1 MQERTGESTGG
12 RRTGWTG
19 CTESIWNGICGSD
32 RICRTVLE
40 IGNEAEVN
48 TGYVWVTAENMDD
61 ADIKPLVYK

>member
-1 MQERTGESTGG
+1 MQGKTGESTGG

-19 CTESIWNGICGSD
+19 CTESIWMGYAAVIASA
-32 RICRTVLE
+32 RTVLE